1 MPGRSPFD
9 RTLLRATNDSPEWLA
24 LTLTMIPVDATVVD
38 ASPEVRAQL
47 TALRTKVDRLA
58 A

>member
-1 MPGRSPFD
+1 
-9 RTLLRATNDSPEWLA
+9 
-24 LTLTMIPVDATVVD
+24 MIPVDATVVD
-38 ASPEVRAQL
+38 ASPEVRAEL